1 MNALL
6 LALLL
11 SAPADAASRISAPK
25 SGGASTSLTSDAQ
38 YGSQNSSITAG
49 VGYFSNLRGLN
60 ANGIHVSS
68 QTTFTSSVTV
78 NGVDL
83 GIRNTTPKINLL
95 DASGSLVGYLAY
107 ESGGTATVLRG
118 VADDVGITDPAGN
131 RLLTLKSNGGLVL
144 LAGTTIY
151 GNVGTVSLTTA
162 AYNTSVSSTPNIF
175 IDNSGR
181 VGIRNGKPT
190 QSLSI
195 DNYGATPI
203 VYVRRGNGAVTAPTA
218 LVSGNV
224 FGAFE
229 AGGFDGTSYGTKNTI
244 MQSDAMENW
253 STTAKGSRTSFSVTT
268 VGTANLVTAMNIT
281 SPVAGEGYVGFGT
294 SLPSTRIHASS
305 GTLLVDGTGAD
316 INVTNLV
323 RFNSSLTNTHLGND
337 AGNMATITGNQST
350 FVGHGA
356 GAAVTSGSK
365 NTFMGY
371 GAGAAM
377 LSSDNNVFIGH
388 QAGPSATGA
397 GNTIIGGALAGGSLN
412 SGTYNTMI
420 GHQVGYETTTGG
432 SNVYMGYDAGR
443 PNLSGSQQVMIG
455 VAAKPVSNALSNAIA
470 IGYDSQVNV
479 ANGIQLGNAS
489 VTSVATFGSITTRST
504 MTVAGNAIGI
514 QTYQSPASNAAC
526 EAGTIAVDAN
536 YIYLC
541 TASAVWK
548 RAALTGGY

>member
-1 MNALL
+1 MKFL
-6 LALLL
+6 LALFL
-11 SAPADAASRISAPK
+11 ASN
-25 SGGASTSLTSDAQ
+25 AQ
-38 YGSQNSSITAG
+38 AMDIERTAG
-49 VGYFSNLRGLN
+49 S
-60 ANGIHVSS
+60 
-68 QTTFTSSVTV
+68 SSVSNFSIDSDKIATGAIQTEKIHSEALNDTTKVGGFASV
-78 NGVDL
+78 NTRSDIS
-83 GIRNTTPKINLL
+83 IRNTTPKLNLL

-218 LVSGNV
+218 IVSGNV

-268 VGTANLVTAMNIT
+268 VGTTNLLTAMSIT

-305 GTLLVDGTGAD
+305 GVVTIDG
-316 INVTNLV
+316 
-323 RFNSSLTNTHLGND
+323 NSSGLN
-337 AGNMATITGNQST
+337 
-350 FVGHGA
+350 VGEGTTVVRIKKTA
-356 GAAVTSGSK
+356 SGSID
-365 NTFMGY
+365 
-371 GAGAAM
+371 
-377 LSSDNNVFIGH
+377 L
-388 QAGPSATGA
+388 
-397 GNTIIGGALAGGSLN
+397 GGSITAN
-412 SGTYNTMI
+412 CTA
-420 GHQVGYETTTGG
+420 ET
-432 SNVYMGYDAGR
+432 NV
-443 PNLSGSQQVMIG
+443 SISG
-455 VAAKPVSNALSNAIA
+455 VAAGDSCTVNTPAALAST
-470 IGYDSQVNV
+470 DWVVCRTLTDNV
-479 ANGIQLGNAS
+479 ALKYCTQ
-489 VTSVATFGSITTRST
+489 GSAVDPAAMVYTITT
-504 MTVAGNAIGI
+504 IE
-514 QTYQSPASNAAC
+514 Y
-526 EAGTIAVDAN
+526 
-536 YIYLC
+536 
-541 TASAVWK
+541 
-548 RAALTGGY
+548 